1 MERLVF
7 KVNECSENC
16 NVSEPRSFLKAAFLF
31 RWFQVVLASVV
42 AWNSVAAATVDFG
55 RDIRPLLSDRCF
67 FCHGPD
73 ADERK
78 ADLRLDLE
86 ETAKLSRSGVAAIVA
101 GAPEKSGLIER
112 IRTHDLDDKMPPI
125 DSGKSLSEEEI
136 AMLEQWILEGA
147 TWSEHWAYEQPQRR
161 TVPETN
167 DIEWGRN
174 WIDHWVL
181 SKLEE
186 QSIVPSK
193 DADPVTMVRRLS
205 FDLTGLAPEPEIV
218 SDFENDPSGRAY
230 DRLVDAFLESP
241 QFGERM
247 ASYWLDLVRY
257 ADTVGYHGDQDH
269 NISPYRDYVIDAFNE
284 NLPFDQFTINQLA
297 GDLLAEPTTDQLIAT
312 GYNRLL
318 QTSHEGGVQQ
328 KEYLAIYAADRVRN
342 VSGVW
347 LGATM
352 GCAQCHDH
360 KYDPITSKDFY
371 AMQAFFA
378 DVDEVKHFKN
388 GTNNLPTRREPE
400 IEVLSKRERL
410 VSEMIRKEIES
421 LSLKRPVSGV
431 SDDASQLAERL
442 KGLRELK
449 ERVDGKKRKVM
460 VTQSVEPRTI
470 RLLPR
475 GNWLDDSGP
484 VLQAAVPEFLG
495 ELKQKS
501 NRPSTRLDLAQW
513 LTNSESGAGLLTAR
527 VFVNRFW
534 FLMFGAGLSRSLDDF
549 GGQGEPPFHGELLDQ
564 LAIEF
569 VESGWDVKHMF
580 RLIASSRTYQQESLE
595 SKALRERDP
604 YNQLLA
610 RQSRYRLPAEAVRDS
625 LLQVSGLLNQE
636 IGGPS
641 VKPYQPEG
649 YYRHLNF
656 PTRKYKAHTDGQQ
669 WRRGVYIHW
678 QRQFLHPMLAA
689 FDAPSREECTSQ
701 RAASNTPVAALVLLN
716 DPSFVEAAEAFA
728 QQIVDLGGIGVE
740 DRLIFAFRRALSR
753 MPDETEIEIL
763 RGLLRDDAD
772 GSGEPV
778 GQNWINVAR
787 AILNLSEAITRH

>member
-1 MERLVF
+1 MIESLSNLGMACQIRSLRWMLVCL
-7 KVNECSENC
+7 VVCGS
-16 NVSEPRSFLKAAFLF
+16 VSAGPI
-31 RWFQVVLASVV
+31 
-42 AWNSVAAATVDFG
+42 DFS

-73 ADERK
+73 GEERK

-86 ETAKLSRSGVAAIVA
+86 EAAKLSRSGVAAIVA
-101 GAPEKSGLIER
+101 GSPEKSELIAR
-112 IRTHDLDDKMPPI
+112 IKTHDRDDRMPPV
-125 DSGKSLSEEEI
+125 DSGKSLSDEEV
-136 AMLEQWILEGA
+136 ALLERWILEGA
-147 TWSEHWAYEQPQRR
+147 PWSDHWAYKLPERR
-161 TVPETN
+161 PAPATEETG
-167 DIEWGRN
+167 WGQN
-174 WIDHWVL
+174 WIDDWVL

-186 QSIVPSK
+186 RALAPSK
-193 DADPVTMVRRLS
+193 DADPVTLVRRLS
-205 FDLTGLAPEPEIV
+205 FDLTGLVPEPETV
-218 SDFENDPSGRAY
+218 ASFQNDPSRQAY
-230 DRLVDAFLESP
+230 GRLVDAFLESP

-284 NLPFDQFTINQLA
+284 NLSFDQFTIEQLA
-297 GDLLAEPTTDQLIAT
+297 GDLLAEPTMDQLIAT

-371 AMQAFFA
+371 AMQAFFS

-410 VSEMIRKEIES
+410 VAAMIDREIES
-421 LSLKRPVSGV
+421 VSKNLVVPGTGDGSLEGSPRLETLRALKKRIEGT
-431 SDDASQLAERL
+431 
-442 KGLRELK
+442 
-449 ERVDGKKRKVM
+449 KRKVM

-484 VLQAAVPEFLG
+484 VLQPAVPEFLG
-495 ELKQKS
+495 ELKGAADQ
-501 NRPSTRLDLAQW
+501 RSTRLDLARW
-513 LTNSESGAGLLTAR
+513 LTDAENGAGLLTAR

-534 FLMFGAGLSRSLDDF
+534 FLMFGSGLSRSLDDF
-549 GGQGEPPFHGELLDQ
+549 GGQGEPPYHGELLDQ

-569 VESGWDVKHMF
+569 VDSGWDVKHIF
-580 RLIASSRTYQQESLE
+580 RLIAGSRTYRQDSLE
-595 SKALRERDP
+595 TEGLRTRDP

-610 RQSRYRLPAEAVRDS
+610 RQARFRLPAEAVRDS
-625 LLQVSGLLNQE
+625 LLQISGLLNHE
-636 IGGPS
+636 IGGAS

-656 PTRKYKAHTDGQQ
+656 PPRKYKAHSDGQQ
-669 WRRGVYIHW
+669 WRRGVYVHW
-678 QRQFLHPMLAA
+678 QRQFLHPMMAA

-701 RAASNTPVAALVLLN
+701 RPASNTPVAALVLLN

-728 QQIVDLGGIGVE
+728 KRIMEFGGPEPEG
-740 DRLIFAFRRALSR
+740 RLRFAFQQALSR
-753 MPDETEIEIL
+753 DPDETEIEIL
-763 RGLLRDDAD
+763 SRLL
-772 GSGEPV
+772 SGPGNDLGESEKQHWV
-778 GQNWINVAR
+778 SVAR